1 MKNWDANKNPQ
12 KLNHTIVN
20 HVHPFSWCIRMGV
33 CQHVHTYIPV
43 TEAGSR
49 SLVLCNTKVPES
61 TTMSP
66 QSTDT
71 ILLAL

>member
-1 MKNWDANKNPQ
+1 M
-12 KLNHTIVN
+12 
-20 HVHPFSWCIRMGV
+20 CIHLVGV
-33 CQHVHTYIPV
+33 YAWVYVKCQHAHTYIPV